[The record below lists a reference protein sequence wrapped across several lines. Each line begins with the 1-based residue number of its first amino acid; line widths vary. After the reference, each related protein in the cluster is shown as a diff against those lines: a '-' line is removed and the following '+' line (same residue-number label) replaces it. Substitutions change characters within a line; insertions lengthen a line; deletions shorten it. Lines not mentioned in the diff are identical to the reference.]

1 MFFVV
6 KVLLALTLQT
16 TLSSIDL
23 ITANFS
29 ILGFHQQI
37 LNSGQKEIKV
47 LCKSYNFF
55 TYILKI
61 V

>member
-16 TLSSIDL
+16 TLSSINL

-29 ILGFHQQI
+29 RLGFHQQI
-37 LNSGQKEIKV
+37 LNSGQKE
-47 LCKSYNFF
+47 N
-55 TYILKI
+55 
-61 V
+61 

>member
-37 LNSGQKEIKV
+37 LNSGQKE
-47 LCKSYNFF
+47 N
-55 TYILKI
+55 
-61 V
+61 